1 MTVKPLNL
9 CLATNKRRTKME
21 NVSVEF
27 KDDTYGVTR
36 GTFVAEADTYGA
48 DKFWVVLKPI
58 PIDLE
63 EDQGDEQSGS
73 PAASLPPSL
82 PPTPAYQTPP
92 TPGASQ

>member
-1 MTVKPLNL
+1 M
-9 CLATNKRRTKME
+9 
-21 NVSVEF
+21 
-27 KDDTYGVTR
+27 TR
-36 GTFVAEADTYGA
+36 GTFVLAEADTYGA

-73 PAASLPPSL
+73 PAVSLACLPRSLPPSL

>member
-1 MTVKPLNL
+1 M
-9 CLATNKRRTKME
+9 
-21 NVSVEF
+21 SVEL

-73 PAASLPPSL
+73 SASSLPPSL
-82 PPTPAYQTPP
+82 PPTTLYQPSP
-92 TPGASQ
+92 TPGASL